1 MAVKCEMIVG
11 FLTPHRC
18 ASKAVTTCAK
28 CGRRFCDEHVGIIPA
43 GLICTACQQG
53 LEQPVAVA
61 QTARTFDADDMTV
74 FSSGSAFDDDDA
86 ISTFDDNDDMFAD
99 LS

>member
-18 ASKAVTTCAK
+18 ANKAVTTSAK
-28 CGRRFCDEHVGIIPA
+28 CGRQLCHEHAGIMPA
-43 GLICTACQQG
+43 GLICPPCQQA
-53 LEQPVAVA
+53 LAQPVAVA
-61 QTARTFDADDMTV
+61 QTARTFDAADITV